1 MIFKYNSFLNIKL
14 IQNLVRT
21 KNLKILDFGCGTGVW
36 SQNNLKNKNIKNII
50 LYDKNKKLIKIL
62 KKKYSQKKVKINFSL
77 KSIIKKKNYNLVIIS
92 SVIQYMS
99 IAEFKKIINLIAQ
112 NKRKQKGNFHI
123 IITDIPV
130 LPRPLEFIL
139 MPFFN
144 IKRFLFFLSVI
155 FNHDYKKLKF
165 YLHEKKDFSFLK
177 NKFKIIFTKNIHDL
191 KYLRYSIVLKLK

>member
-112 NKRKQKGNFHI
+112 NKRKQKRNFHI

>member
-112 NKRKQKGNFHI
+112 NKRKQKRNFHI

-139 MPFFN
+139 IPFFN

>member
-112 NKRKQKGNFHI
+112 NKRKQKRNFHI

-144 IKRFLFFLSVI
+144 IKRFLFF
-155 FNHDYKKLKF
+155 FQ
-165 YLHEKKDFSFLK
+165 
-177 NKFKIIFTKNIHDL
+177 
-191 KYLRYSIVLKLK
+191 

>member
-92 SVIQYMS
+92 SVIQYMN

-112 NKRKQKGNFHI
+112 NKRKQKRNFHI